1 MPQQMSRVKVG
12 AFVLLGLLLLAGSI
26 VWLGA
31 VRYFQA
37 GRTYVTYFS
46 ESVQGL
52 QRDSQVKY
60 RGVDVGRVVD
70 IRVAPDYKLIEVV
83 LHVQVH
89 GDPSESMVAQLKTV
103 GITGIVF
110 VELDLRQ
117 PNEPDRSPK
126 INFAAEHPII
136 PSRPSD
142 ISQIMN
148 VVDKVAGELKQ
159 IDFLALARKV
169 EAVLDAAQSL
179 AESQRLHNALVSL
192 ERSSGHLEK
201 LLAAAERKVA
211 ALDTGGISR
220 GAKEVMGRARQV
232 LGEVDRLAA
241 SARGL
246 VEDTRSQVL
255 AMELPRTAGKVE
267 ALVEEV
273 GEQSGELM
281 EELNQTARSLQ
292 RLGRDLESLVRRLE
306 RSPSDLI
313 FGAEPPP
320 RRPAQ

>member
-1 MPQQMSRVKVG
+1 MAQQVSRVKVG
-12 AFVLLGLLLLAGSI
+12 VFVLLGLLLLAGSI

-83 LHVQVH
+83 MHIQVH

-117 PNEPDRSPK
+117 KGQPDRSPE
-126 INFAAEHPII
+126 ISFAAEHPII

-142 ISQIMN
+142 ISQIMG

-159 IDFLALARKV
+159 IDFLALANKV
-169 EAVLDAAQSL
+169 EAVLEAAKSL
-179 AESQRLHNALVSL
+179 AENQRLHRALVSL
-192 ERSSGHLEK
+192 ERSSAHLER
-201 LLAAAERKVA
+201 LLESADRKVA
-211 ALDTGGISR
+211 ALDTGGISDE
-220 GAKEVMGRARQV
+220 AKAVMVRARQV
-232 LGEVDRLAA
+232 LARVGRLAG

-246 VEDTRSQVL
+246 VDEARSQVAGL
-255 AMELPRTAGKVE
+255 DLPGTSAKVE
-267 ALVEEV
+267 AVVEQV
-273 GEQSGELM
+273 GEQSGETM
-281 EELNQTARSLQ
+281 DELDAALRNLRRLSRS
-292 RLGRDLESLVRRLE
+292 LESLVRRLE
-306 RSPSDLI
+306 RSPSDLV
-313 FGAEPPP
+313 FGAPAPP
-320 RRPAQ
+320 RRPQP